1 MQKTICGLLSIVLF
15 GSAFSVNAEK
25 NLKETKMSATGTFEV
40 KLEPQD
46 DSDAPAGRMII
57 RKKYSG
63 DLLGSGLGQMLSKR
77 TKSGGAAYSAVE
89 EFSGSVAGKNGSF
102 TLIHNGFMS
111 PQTQKLEVYV
121 LQGSGTGDLANI
133 SGTLDI
139 TQKGGVHKYIF
150 NYEL

>member
-1 MQKTICGLLSIVLF
+1 
-15 GSAFSVNAEK
+15 
-25 NLKETKMSATGTFEV
+25 MSATGTFEV
-40 KLEPQD
+40 KLEPQE

-63 DLLGSGLGQMLSKR
+63 DLLGSGIGQMLSKR
-77 TKSGGAAYSAVE
+77 TEGGTAAYSAVE

-102 TLIHNGFMS
+102 TLIHNGFIS

-121 LQGSGTGDLANI
+121 LRGSGTGDLANI

-139 TQKGGVHKYIF
+139 IQEGGAHKYVF